1 MGAMALQLV
10 CTDLGRLPEVKT
22 LLGRA
27 TNRRPTDDGV
37 IVEFPGDDTTARTVL
52 DFVLAERRCCAQFTY
67 EISFAPP
74 HEGVSLRVRAEG
86 LYLEALKALFA

>member
-1 MGAMALQLV
+1 MDAQRV

-27 TNRRPTDDGV
+27 TARHGTEDGV
-37 IVEFPGDDTTARTVL
+37 IIQFPGDDATARTVL
-52 DFVLAERRCCAQFTY
+52 EFVLAERRCCAQFTY

-74 HEGVSLRVRAEG
+74 NEQLALRLRADG
-86 LYLEALKALFA
+86 PYLAALKATFA

>member
-1 MGAMALQLV
+1 MPLQLV

-27 TNRRPTDDGV
+27 TDRRATDDGV
-37 IVEFPGDDTTARTVL
+37 ILEFAGDDATARTVL

-74 HEGVSLRVRAEG
+74 HERVTLRLRAAG
-86 LYLEALKALFA
+86 LYLAALKALFA